1 MVRRRTTKLKMS
13 KADIKPPDDD
23 ELLQAIALVTGVS
36 HARAEAMVN
45 RVHNQDGGL
54 TTGGYNGWDYKRL
67 GRRRLQ
73 WILRAARLS
82 DVMFHENNMPKWDAS
97 EPEIERLRNMSY
109 VELLQELD
117 TLEAMGVAA

>member
-1 MVRRRTTKLKMS
+1 MS
-13 KADIKPPDDD
+13 RAHIKPPDDD
-23 ELLQAIALVTGVS
+23 ELLQAIALVAGVS
-36 HARAEAMVN
+36 YARAEAMVN

-73 WILRAARLS
+73 WILRAARLG
-82 DVMFHENNMPKWDAS
+82 DVMFHDANMSNWNDA
-97 EPEIERLRNMSY
+97 EQEKERLRNMSY

-117 TLEAMGVAA
+117 TLEDIRNANPSAS